1 MLIKIIYNI
10 IIALKIYNIKLPKRE
25 IFSKS
30 IIKKLLQ
37 TIFSWTLN
45 ITIKSQVYK
54 SSDFFLYTEIFYY
67 IDQFHNWCYLNMI
80 MDNEVLRGINHIKHV
95 NNKKPSILKIFNYL
109 QNNAASNYNYESFKN
124 EIAELRN
131 HGIIDETFK
140 ITIRIEEVL
149 NFPEDDIDMT
159 SQNSEISCLNTIIVG
174 WWRKWSKPFFKQH
187 NPDF

>member
-30 IIKKLLQ
+30 IIKKLLL

-67 IDQFHNWCYLNMI
+67 IDQFHNWCYLNLI
-80 MDNEVLRGINHIKHV
+80 MDNEVLRAINHIKHV
-95 NNKKPSILKIFNYL
+95 SNKKPSILKIFNYL
-109 QNNAASNYNYESFKN
+109 QINAASNYNYESFEN

-131 HGIIDETFK
+131 DGIINETFK
-140 ITIRIEEVL
+140 ITNRIEEVL

-159 SQNSEISCLNTIIVG
+159 SQNSDISCLNTIIVG
-174 WWRKWSKPFFKQH
+174 WWRKWSKPFFKQQH
-187 NPDF
+187 PDF